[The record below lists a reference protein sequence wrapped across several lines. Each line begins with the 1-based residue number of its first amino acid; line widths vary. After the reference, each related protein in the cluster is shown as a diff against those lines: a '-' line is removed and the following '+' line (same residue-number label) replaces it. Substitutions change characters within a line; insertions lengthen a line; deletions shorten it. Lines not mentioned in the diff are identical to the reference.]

1 MKGSLF
7 FLNIREKQVKLM
19 TQKRYKIKWCIP
31 VIDVD
36 VIDVG
41 SGISVNV
48 NKQTT
53 IIKYSHP
60 CKYA

>member
-1 MKGSLF
+1 
-7 FLNIREKQVKLM
+7 M

-60 CKYA
+60 CKYPHKRYC